1 MIKKVEGEMNGTKEM
16 SKKHFIDSSTLS
28 EYLEKNIPEFSGPL
42 KIEEFIGCLL
52 YTSPSPRDAS

>member
-16 SKKHFIDSSTLS
+16 SKKHFIDSSILS

-42 KIEEFIGCLL
+42 KIEEFIGL
-52 YTSPSPRDAS
+52 